1 MSEST
6 EIKDQETGQDTV
18 KEEVETPQVEAASDV
33 VDTAE
38 DVVETASDV
47 VDTAQDVVETE
58 VVEAAPAPV
67 AEPEE
72 PAQPEV
78 EAAAEEEEEPEPE
91 PAIKVYDNPAFK
103 WYIVNVRTSCEN
115 TAKAQ
120 IEERATSKGL
130 LEKFGNILVPA
141 ENVVELVKGKKAT
154 RSRKFF
160 PGYIFVQMDLTDET
174 WHLVKSCSKVTG
186 FVGGGKR
193 PPEVPEHEVMK
204 VTQQMETGAE
214 KAIPKVKFVLGESV
228 TVIDGPFSNFNGTVE
243 EINQE
248 KGKVKVLVS
257 IFGRPTPV
265 ELDFVQVEKA

>member
-6 EIKDQETGQDTV
+6 EIKDQESGQDTL
-18 KEEVETPQVEAASDV
+18 KEEVEAPEVEAASDI

-47 VDTAQDVVETE
+47 VDTVEDVVETP
-58 VVEAAPAPV
+58 EAS
-67 AEPEE
+67 
-72 PAQPEV
+72 
-78 EAAAEEEEEPEPE
+78 AAAEDEETGPE
-91 PAIKVYDNPAFK
+91 PAIKAYDNPNFK

-130 LEKFGNILVPA
+130 LDKFGNILVPA

-160 PGYIFVQMDLTDET
+160 PGYIFVQMELTDIT

-186 FVGGGKR
+186 FVGGGNR